1 MNHQQDV
8 AVLTAL
14 ETENAQAQAFRSFSR
29 RHWGAG
35 ILSSR
40 DKHIVAVGVAQVTR
54 CEYCIEHHARIA
66 RQLGASRD
74 ELLAAAYIT
83 AALETLLNDAI
94 EIDDEAWRVQPSSA
108 ALSGTAIEAARNS
121 FVNQV
126 WQENPLP
133 LPLRYVIAAAAALA
147 KEHEGQRLTLHE
159 AALRAQVPL
168 AALEEGYAIAVIL
181 KAGAVYAHT
190 LGIARAFA

>member
-14 ETENAQAQAFRSFSR
+14 ETENPQAQAFRAFSR
-29 RHWGAG
+29 QHWGAG
-35 ILSSR
+35 LLTSR

-94 EIDDEAWRVQPSSA
+94 EIDEVWRVQPPSP
-108 ALSGTAIEAARNS
+108 ALSGTAIETARNS
-121 FVNQV
+121 FVNKV
-126 WQENPLP
+126 WLENPLP
-133 LPLRYVIAAAAALA
+133 LPL
-147 KEHEGQRLTLHE
+147 
-159 AALRAQVPL
+159 P
-168 AALEEGYAIAVIL
+168 
-181 KAGAVYAHT
+181 
-190 LGIARAFA
+190 

>member
-1 MNHQQDV
+1 MNHEQDA
-8 AVLTAL
+8 AVLRAL
-14 ETENAQAQAFRSFSR
+14 ETENAQAKAFRTFSR
-29 RHWGAG
+29 QHWGDG
-35 ILSSR
+35 LLSSR
-40 DKHIVAVGVAQVTR
+40 DKHIVAVGIAQVTR

-83 AALETLLNDAI
+83 AAVETLLYGAI
-94 EIDDEAWRVQPSSA
+94 EIDEAWRLQPQPS
-108 ALSGTAIEAARNS
+108 ALSGTSIEAGRER
-121 FVNQV
+121 FVNSV

-133 LPLRYVIAAAAALA
+133 LSLRYVIAASAALA
-147 KEHEGQRLTLHE
+147 KEREGQRLTFHE

-190 LGIARAFA
+190 LGIAKAFA